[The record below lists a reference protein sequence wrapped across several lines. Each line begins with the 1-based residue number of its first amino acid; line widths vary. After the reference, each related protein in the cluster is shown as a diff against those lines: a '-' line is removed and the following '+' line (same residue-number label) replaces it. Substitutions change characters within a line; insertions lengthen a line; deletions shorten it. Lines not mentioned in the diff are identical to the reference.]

1 MYLDSP
7 TNPVPYLQILKRQ
20 RGIESSSLTE
30 REVSDP
36 DEVGGEWELP
46 EAVGGGEEVPPRD
59 EDGAAP
65 VERRVLAP
73 HPNRRL
79 PRVRAQAANR
89 ILHLQSSI
97 LCETTG

>member
-1 MYLDSP
+1 MPHLARTTTRLARICP
-7 TNPVPYLQILKRQ
+7 
-20 RGIESSSLTE
+20 SSSRCDVALLTE

-46 EAVGGGEEVPPRD
+46 EAVCGGEEVPPRD

-65 VERRVLAP
+65 VERRVLAA

-79 PRVRAQAANR
+79 PRVRAQAASGIGEHMALR
-89 ILHLQSSI
+89 
-97 LCETTG
+97 